1 MQLIKTVDSEN
12 ILRLEEDGGA
22 SVTVKKSDDTGQILS
37 ITVPKDERREGIGSA
52 LLSAAEQ
59 SLISEGIKK
68 IGGDFPDTISG
79 MDAFFENAGYTIQ
92 KGAPIVS
99 VEMKALLASLT
110 VKRAMASEIEDAFF
124 VPFSDLMVD
133 QLDSLLELLSSFK
146 INLGNS
152 DIARSLQEAS
162 GVVYD
167 DKDTPQAFILCS
179 ETDNGILV
187 DLLAAIGGSNP
198 KYIISAMK
206 GMLTG
211 IINRGGAKSFQKL
224 TIIAC
229 NQNINAL
236 LSRVLKK
243 GVDPELVGYTQYAC
257 KKISKS
263 ELFDIDIEE
272 DLDEDLEDEWRREIK
287 KVSLQSNISWK
298 MDWNRETMG
307 DDSSSAAPASR
318 THSKP
323 KPVSTS
329 VINFQKDED
338 EDEGLIMDNTIRITM
353 DNLSRFA
360 DIMPDDVYQNMPR
373 PFYRGLAVIDGE
385 DIVASI
391 VWEYKNI
398 EDDIDTEARIEWF
411 FADDNDAAIS
421 LMREYTS
428 EISSESVVKSF
439 FELTELSE
447 SNRSALSDA
456 GFKISREESD
466 DVIVTLEV
474 LKKQAFAQKE
484 PASYIK
490 SIDTLN
496 EKQFKRGITNS
507 LFHNRKGLLE
517 DAVFLTIPWFET
529 SVSCCVVA
537 DKKVVGL
544 FLLHKCSSG
553 DIFTDLLF
561 SAGAE
566 YQTDLLNMLR
576 FAVYSASSKYPDS
589 TKVVIRR
596 HDNDIKLLVSKL
608 IPDLN
613 GDTVYYGERS
623 ES

>member
-12 ILRLEEDGGA
+12 ILRLEEDSGA
-22 SVTVKKSDDTGQILS
+22 SVTVKKNDETGQILS
-37 ITVPKDERREGIGSA
+37 IIVPKDDRHEGVGSA

-110 VKRAMASEIEDAFF
+110 VKRAMASEIEEAFF
-124 VPFSDLMVD
+124 VPFSNLMVD

-152 DIARSLQEAS
+152 DIARFLQEAS

-167 DKDTPQAFILCS
+167 DNDTPQAFILCS
-179 ETDNGILV
+179 EMDNGILV

-211 IINRGGAKSFQKL
+211 IISRGGAKSFQKL

-257 KKISKS
+257 KKISES

-287 KVSLQSNISWK
+287 KVPLQSNISWK
-298 MDWNRETMG
+298 MHWNRETLG
-307 DDSSSAAPASR
+307 DDSSSTATASR
-318 THSKP
+318 AHSRP
-323 KPVSTS
+323 KPVKSS

-353 DNLSRFA
+353 DNLSRFS
-360 DIMPDDVYQNMPR
+360 DIMPEDVYQNMPR
-373 PFYRGLAVIDGE
+373 PFYRGLAVMDDE

-398 EDDIDTEARIEWF
+398 EDDVDTEARIEWF
-411 FADDNDAAIS
+411 FADDEDAAVI

-439 FELTELSE
+439 FEISDLST
-447 SNRSALSDA
+447 SNKAALSNA
-456 GFKISREESD
+456 GFKISQEESD
-466 DVIVTLEV
+466 DVIVTIEV

-517 DAVFLTIPWFET
+517 DAAFLTIPWFEA

-537 DKKVVGL
+537 DEKVVAL
-544 FLLHKCSSG
+544 FLMHKCSSG
-553 DIFTDLLF
+553 SIFTDLLF

-566 YQTDLLNMLR
+566 YQSDLLNMLR
-576 FAVYSASSKYPDS
+576 FAVHTASSHYPDS

-596 HDNDIKLLVSKL
+596 HDDDIKLLVSKL
-608 IPDLN
+608 IPGLK